1 MDEETKEAMASGRP
15 VNIWHIGSIG
25 QMNPNAT
32 TVTNNYYGDQFAPKK
47 ESNNEDSDD
56 EPPAEE
62 WRNRSVEERIKLSI
76 LKMQK
81 EDLFKKAYDY
91 TWIMLFMNEVNK
103 NKNNEDYEY
112 KSLELPAFNSSQSFA
127 DYLKNTLQLKDTPS
141 RSTIGERKNKTC
153 KRFPWSFED
162 TSDVT
167 ETNRRNNIVR
177 RFLALYTK
185 GR

>member
-62 WRNRSVEERIKLSI
+62 WNALDKDEKIKRTI
-76 LKMQK
+76 QKMQK
-81 EDLFKKAYDY
+81 EDLFKNAYDY
-91 TWIMLFMNEVNK
+91 TWIMLFMNEVNDQ
-103 NKNNEDYEY
+103 KNNEDYKY
-112 KSLELPAFNSSQSFA
+112 KSLELPAFKSSQSFV

-141 RSTIGERKNKTC
+141 RSTIGERQYKTGG
-153 KRFPWSFED
+153 RFPWNFED
-162 TSDVT
+162 ASDVN
-167 ETNRRNNIVR
+167 ETNRRNNIVK
-177 RFLALYTK
+177 RFIAFYRTGK
-185 GR
+185 